1 MSRLHARGFYAMRRA
16 CRLQSTNR
24 LPPAAGQIQRKVGQA
39 ARLPLLR
46 RCGRVRPVS
55 KRSSLSK
62 KQRYVPRAAS
72 IPTFRAQRGRGYP
85 AVIRGYVRPA
95 GRTVPKAPPN
105 RRWSHR
111 RCRGIQRLETSAP
124 PRFAG
129 IPLNMPACC
138 SVVNRDDDRQQ
149 RPPHFTA
156 PFCFLLPP
164 YYASC
169 RRCDT
174 ARLVSRLNSR
184 KRRGFHTARRFV
196 RLS

>member
-55 KRSSLSK
+55 KGHRCLKSK
-62 KQRYVPRAAS
+62 GTYRAPRPCPHS
-72 IPTFRAQRGRGYP
+72 GRRRGRGYP

-156 PFCFLLPP
+156 PFCFC
-164 YYASC
+164 Y
-169 RRCDT
+169 R
-174 ARLVSRLNSR
+174 
-184 KRRGFHTARRFV
+184 HTMMRPAGV
-196 RLS
+196 VTPQDSYHV